1 MKKDY
6 VKPITTVLGVD
17 MPTHI
22 LSGSDKIT
30 GDISGETSIFSGGS
44 SDNDPDK
51 EKGGDAKPN
60 FWDSFNWKEE
70 K

>member
-1 MKKDY
+1 M
-6 VKPITTVLGVD
+6 TTVFGVD

-30 GDISGETSIFSGGS
+30 GDIGGETDIDYGGS

-51 EKGGDAKPN
+51 EKGGDAK
-60 FWDSFNWKEE
+60 FNLWSDPEDWEE
-70 K
+70 

>member
-1 MKKDY
+1 MKKNY

-22 LSGSDKIT
+22 LAGSYKIT
-30 GDISGETSIFSGGS
+30 GDIGGDTSIESGGS
-44 SDNDPDK
+44 SENDPDK
-51 EKGGDAKPN
+51 GKGGDAKPN

>member
-1 MKKDY
+1 MKKNY
-6 VKPITTVLGVD
+6 VKPVTTVISVD

-22 LSGSDKIT
+22 LAGSDKIT
-30 GDISGETSIFSGGS
+30 GDIGGDTRIEFGES
-44 SDNDPDK
+44 SENDPDK